1 MNIIAKSA
9 TVTNAQ
15 ALYNLTQ
22 SPDRKKLTEAKGKT
36 LKLSSWVLYTDVD
49 MKGNEVTLLS
59 LIDENGHGY
68 CTNSATFC
76 RDFKSAVDMFA
87 QFGEEFTTIEV
98 STGTSKNNREY
109 ISCKVIE

>member
-9 TVTNAQ
+9 TVTSAQ

-22 SPDRKKLTEAKGKT
+22 APDRKKLTEAKGQT
-36 LKLSSWVLYTDVD
+36 LKLFSWVLYTDTD

-59 LIDENGHGY
+59 LIDENGQGY
-68 CTNSATFC
+68 CTNSTTFC

-87 QFGEEFTTIEV
+87 QFGEEFSTIEV
-98 STGTSKNNREY
+98 ATGTSKNGREY

>member
-9 TVTNAQ
+9 SVASAQ

-22 SPDRKKLTEAKGKT
+22 SPDRKKLTAAKGNT
-36 LKLSSWVLYTDVD
+36 LKLASWVLYSDVD
-49 MKGNEVTLLS
+49 MKGKEVTLLA
-59 LIDENGHGY
+59 LIDENGQGY

-87 QFGEEFTTIEV
+87 QFGEEFTTIQV
-98 STGTSKNNREY
+98 ATGTSKNDREY